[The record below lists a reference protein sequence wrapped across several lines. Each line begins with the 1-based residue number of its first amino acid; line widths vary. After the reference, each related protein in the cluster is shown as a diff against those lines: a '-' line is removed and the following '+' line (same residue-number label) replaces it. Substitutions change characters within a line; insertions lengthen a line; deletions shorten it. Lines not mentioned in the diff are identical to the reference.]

1 MRQLLNKIFIA
12 IGILLLCNNST
23 TLAQETFVEGVISYS
38 VSIGPLAGG
47 TGFSEHAGNY
57 VITIKG
63 KNRRKELVMNS
74 GYRNVLIENGI
85 TGSIYSLQTVGGQ
98 KYAIQLN
105 AADLLEKQKR
115 YRDFRQTEEE
125 GTMTIAGEPSHKA
138 TVNYKDGNSSTL
150 YYTKNWMAPDSV
162 LFDRFPGIKFI
173 PLIFEYRNEEGITMH
188 FAAEKILAQP
198 IESAQ
203 FRVPPDYKIIS
214 NAEYKALQR

>member
-1 MRQLLNKIFIA
+1 MRHLLNRIFIVF
-12 IGILLLCNNST
+12 GFLLFCYSNPA
-23 TLAQETFVEGVISYS
+23 LAQETFVEGVISYS
-38 VSIGPLAGG
+38 VSIGPVAGG

-57 VITIKG
+57 ILTIKG

-74 GYRNVLIENGI
+74 GYRNVIIENGT
-85 TGSIYSLQTVGGQ
+85 TGTIYSLQTVGGQ

-105 AADLLEKQKR
+105 ATDLLEKQKP
-115 YRDFRQTEEE
+115 YRNFKQKEEE
-125 GTMTIAGEPSHKA
+125 GTMTIAGETCHKA
-138 TVNYKDGNSSTL
+138 TVTYKDGNNSVL
-150 YYTKNWMAPDSV
+150 YYTKNWLAPDSV

-173 PLIFEYRNEEGITMH
+173 PLSFEYRNEEGITMH
-188 FAAEKILAQP
+188 FAAEKIVAQP